1 MDSYSKLLIRIKEL
15 ADADDF
21 INTVTNKG
29 ERDLDLEKGNV
40 FPILDISVN
49 GFTFPSEAVIRYSI
63 EIVCVDLRDINK
75 ATADQDKFWDNDN
88 LVDNM
93 NEMMSSI
100 NRIWL
105 NLKRDFNDSN
115 ITASESPTGDA
126 IVYEGKNIYDGWSL
140 LFDVDI
146 PNTTISIC

>member
-1 MDSYSKLLIRIKEL
+1 MDSYSKLLIRIKAL

-21 INTVTNKG
+21 INTVSNKG
-29 ERDLDLEKGNV
+29 ERDLDLDKGNI
-40 FPILDISVN
+40 FPILDVVVT
-49 GFTFPSEAVIRYSI
+49 GFSFPSEAVIRYSI
-63 EIVCVDLRDINK
+63 ELVCVDLRDINK
-75 ATADQDKFWDNDN
+75 EINADKFWDQDN

-115 ITASESPTGDA
+115 ITASESPTGEA
-126 IVYEGKNIYDGWSL
+126 IIYEGVNIYDGWRL
-140 LFDVDI
+140 PFDVDI
-146 PNTTISIC
+146 PNTTICLT

>member
-40 FPILDISVN
+40 FPILDIMVN

-63 EIVCVDLRDINK
+63 EIVCVDLRDVNK
-75 ATADQDKFWDNDN
+75 EVSTDKFWDQDN
-88 LVDNM
+88 LVDNI
-93 NEMMSSI
+93 NEMMASI

-115 ITASESPTGDA
+115 ITASESPVGEV
-126 IVYEGKNIYDGWSL
+126 IIYEGKNVYDGVRL
-140 LFDVDI
+140 NFDVDI